1 MNARIALPVAVLGIV
16 GTITF
21 TVWAADSR
29 TPAEPGTQAA
39 PKQQADSKGLAVQ
52 GDSELFEGVPGAAA
66 AALTMLAG
74 PGSFES
80 VERQR
85 TGSVEVYMAT
95 WKLNGHAHDATVSA
109 DGVLIEGNERVDAV
123 QAPPPVQRVAGEFYG
138 REAQIEYRKK
148 TIVVYSARA
157 PLRGHQ
163 HEIIISPTGELADD
177 GGADETATQPASD
190 VPTTAPAMTQRR

>member
-1 MNARIALPVAVLGIV
+1 MKGRIALLVAMFGIV
-16 GTITF
+16 GMIAF
-21 TVWAADSR
+21 TGRAADPKA
-29 TPAEPGTQAA
+29 PADPKAQAA
-39 PKQQADSKGLAVQ
+39 PKQQADSKALAVQ

-66 AALTMLAG
+66 AALTTLAG
-74 PGSFES
+74 AGSFES

-109 DGVLIEGNERVDAV
+109 DGVLIEGNERVDSV

-138 REAQIEYRKK
+138 PNAQVEYRKK

-157 PLRGHQ
+157 PFRGHQ

-177 GGADETATQPASD
+177 GGADEAATQPASD
-190 VPTTAPAMTQRR
+190 APTTAPAMTQRR